1 MKQLKNLSVRDE
13 WYLPENEEMGD
24 LVFQYK
30 FLKEDCSEVGVSLPS
45 KQAIGQ
51 EEMALSCDRGG
62 LDWALG
68 KVSSEKC
75 QALLREV
82 VESSSLKILKKCV
95 DVVFRDMI

>member
-1 MKQLKNLSVRDE
+1 MSDE
-13 WYLPENEEMGD
+13 WHLPENEEMGD
-24 LVFQYK
+24 LVFPYK
-30 FLKEDCSEVGVSLPS
+30 FVKEGCSEVGVSLPS
-45 KQAIGQ
+45 KQEIGQ

-62 LDWALG
+62 LDWTLG
-68 KVSSEKC
+68 KVSSEKG